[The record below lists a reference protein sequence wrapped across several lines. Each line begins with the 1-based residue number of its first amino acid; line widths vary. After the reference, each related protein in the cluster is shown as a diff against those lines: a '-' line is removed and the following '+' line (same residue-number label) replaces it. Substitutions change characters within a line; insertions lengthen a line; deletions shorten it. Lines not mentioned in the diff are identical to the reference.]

1 MKAKP
6 ECIACMFKQALNTTR
21 VVTDDP
27 DTLLTVM
34 QRLAQRIAT
43 IDLDN
48 TPAFVTQDV
57 YTVVSEVTGVED
69 PFAERKK
76 ASNALALRVLAHV
89 REVVLQSPDP
99 LAAAIHLAAVGNVM
113 DSGIGHINEVDV
125 EADVVRMLDHPFG
138 IFDIEGFRRE
148 LGPGKRLLYLG
159 DNAGEI
165 VLDTV
170 LVDLIRE
177 SGTDIIYSVKS
188 GPIIDDAMMEDAI
201 EAGMTD
207 RVKVIETGSNDIGV
221 NFENTSVEF
230 RDAFSTADIILAKGH
245 GNFETCNSRP
255 ENIYF
260 LLKAKCEAVAR
271 ELGVNVD
278 ELVFKHCPNTSAG
291 L

>member
-21 VVTDDP
+21 VVTDDS

-34 QRLAQRIAT
+34 QRLAQRVAT
-43 IDLDN
+43 VDLDN

-69 PFAERKK
+69 PYAERKK

-89 REVVLQSPDP
+89 REVVLQSSDA
-99 LAAAIHLAAVGNVM
+99 LAAAIHLAAIGNVM

-138 IFDIEGFRRE
+138 IFDIEDFRRE

-207 RVKVIETGSNDIGV
+207 RARVIETGSNDIGV
-221 NFENTSVEF
+221 NFDNTSVEF
-230 RDAFSTADIILAKGH
+230 RNAFNDADIILAKGH
-245 GNFETCNSRP
+245 GNFETCNTRP

-260 LLKAKCEAVAR
+260 LLKAKCEAVAN

-278 ELVFKHCPNTSAG
+278 ELVFKHCPKTSAG